1 MADELRDDEQIDF
14 QKQFLFK
21 KIDELVEGIGPGYG
35 EALMEE
41 LISRMERTI
50 ALFHDEVSEL
60 LDTLKS
66 RREERDARLKDLFE
80 KGDSEKEV
88 ETYKPLSSAEIE
100 MSEYERKLEEKAAKV
115 SIKEV
120 TSKKVD
126 KEKPKKRGFFHKKK

>member
-50 ALFHDEVSEL
+50 ALFHDEVAEL

-66 RREERDARLKDLFE
+66 KREERDARLKDLFE
-80 KGDSEKEV
+80 KGDIEKEV
-88 ETYKPLSSAEIE
+88 ETSEPLSSAEVE
-100 MSEYERKLEEKAAKV
+100 MSEYERKLEERADKA

-126 KEKPKKRGFFHKKK
+126 EEKPKKRGFFRKKK

>member
-126 KEKPKKRGFFHKKK
+126 EEKPKKRGFFHKKK

>member
-88 ETYKPLSSAEIE
+88 ETYKPLTSAEVEI
-100 MSEYERKLEEKAAKV
+100 SEYERKLEEKAAKV

-120 TSKKVD
+120 TSKIVD

>member
-1 MADELRDDEQIDF
+1 MADELQDDEQIDF

-41 LISRMERTI
+41 LISRMERTV
-50 ALFHDEVSEL
+50 ALFHDEVAEL

-80 KGDSEKEV
+80 KGDIEKEV
-88 ETYKPLSSAEIE
+88 EISEPLSSAEVE
-100 MSEYERKLEEKAAKV
+100 MSEYERKLEERAAKA
-115 SIKEV
+115 SIKEG

-126 KEKPKKRGFFHKKK
+126 EEKPKKRGFFSKKK